1 MNVTGCVPLAGQGLV
16 ARRGNLTALSDG
28 LDPGPDPLLTALSAV
43 ADASGDGAA
52 LALAGTRAAL
62 ERGGRPAWACAGV
75 TFGGEVAVLV
85 HGEAIAHVCADG
97 GPEAEITASGSMIP
111 VVRSFTGAVVTVRL
125 AVGAP
130 AAPDPRLW
138 LDGGIVYGG
147 GLLLTVT
154 QEASQAFVPNESQP
168 SAAVTASAD
177 GEQVGE
183 DTVSRHPEPAS
194 AGPVSP
200 SAVSASAV
208 SASAV
213 SASNAVSASPV
224 PAVPDPAAT
233 DPVPVE
239 ASYQPGY
246 EPTMLAGPA
255 ARDVPPPPGAALPQT
270 LYPEA
275 LYPETLGPEVASP
288 EADTPSAQADGVS
301 PAFEP
306 GYEPTMLA
314 GSAQRPADAPAG
326 FGDPA
331 HGQVASCIE
340 APQFLQAPQFTEAP
354 QFLEAPQ
361 FTEAQQS
368 PGAQQFPDD
377 PFAAGPALNGAAS
390 HSAAPHSAASHGAV
404 PNSAASSNA
413 GLVIGT
419 GSDTESWFRSEAEPV
434 GPTARMT
441 QSDFSGLSGMSEPPI
456 ADLSTMEMVAL
467 AAVEPVMIDGTACAR
482 MHFNP
487 PEAMFCRECGMSM
500 HDVPR
505 NLRRQPRPPLGVL
518 LVDDGRGFTLDRDYV
533 IGREPVLD
541 GDVAAGR
548 ATPLR
553 IIDPKGTVSRLHL
566 GVSLVG
572 WQVEVRDLGSANG
585 SVLYRQGGPR
595 PLAPLDVAVLD
606 PGARVGVGRRTVQFL
621 PFSASP
627 LGGTPYGAT

>member
-43 ADASGDGAA
+43 ADANGDGAA

-75 TFGGEVAVLV
+75 TFSGEVAVLV
-85 HGEAIAHVCADG
+85 HGEAIALVSADG

-154 QEASQAFVPNESQP
+154 QEASQALIPSEPQP
-168 SAAVTASAD
+168 SAAVTGLAETGSAD

-183 DTVSRHPEPAS
+183 DTVSRHPEPVNASPVSASAGLASAGLASAGS
-194 AGPVSP
+194 AGPVS
-200 SAVSASAV
+200 AI
-208 SASAV
+208 
-213 SASNAVSASPV
+213 
-224 PAVPDPAAT
+224 PDPAAT

-239 ASYQPGY
+239 VSYQPGY

-255 ARDVPPPPGAALPQT
+255 ARDVPPPPGAVLPGT
-270 LYPEA
+270 PH
-275 LYPETLGPEVASP
+275 PETPRPEVASP
-288 EADTPSAQADGVS
+288 EADTPPRQASGVS
-301 PAFEP
+301 PAFEA

-314 GSAQRPADAPAG
+314 GSAQRAADGPAA

-331 HGQVASCIE
+331 HAQAASFTE
-340 APQFLQAPQFTEAP
+340 APQFIEAPQFTEAP
-354 QFLEAPQ
+354 QF
-361 FTEAQQS
+361 
-368 PGAQQFPDD
+368 PDD
-377 PFAAGPALNGAAS
+377 PFAAGQALNGAAS
-390 HSAAPHSAASHGAV
+390 HGAAYSNAAPVNGS
-404 PNSAASSNA
+404 
-413 GLVIGT
+413 

-456 ADLSTMEMVAL
+456 ADLSTMELVAL
-467 AAVEPVMIDGTACAR
+467 AAVEPVLIDGTVCAR

-500 HDVPR
+500 HEVTG
-505 NLRRQPRPPLGVL
+505 NVRRQPRPPLGVL

-553 IIDPKGTVSRLHL
+553 ITDPKGTVSRLHL
-566 GVSLVG
+566 RVSLVG